1 MPTSMF
7 TDAYK
12 ALVEALVQARKQAGV
27 SQAELGQR
35 LGKGQKFVSVIETGV
50 RRVDLIE
57 FTAIAQALGYDP
69 VELYAEVVAVLPE
82 RVEI

>member
-1 MPTSMF
+1 MF

-12 ALVEALVQARKQAGV
+12 VLVNALVKARKDASV
-27 SQAELGQR
+27 SQTELGRR

-57 FTAIAQALGYDP
+57 FYVIAKALGYDP
-69 VELYAEVVAVLPE
+69 VQLYAEVVTVLPE
-82 RVEI
+82 WVEI